1 MNQQRFLIKQV
12 FHSVSLCSN
21 LMYTKL
27 NSKSYVLTQ
36 RKKRFL
42 KPLFLVLSA
51 LSEDSVEAK
60 ILADRDKVNEGKE
73 RGH

>member
-1 MNQQRFLIKQV
+1 
-12 FHSVSLCSN
+12 
-21 LMYTKL
+21 MYTKL

-60 ILADRDKVNEGKE
+60 ILADQDKVNEGKE